1 VTQGSGSTS
10 ATYRIRATDTGG
22 NSSVSEPIEI
32 HTVSDNLPPQ
42 VTLTKP
48 SSLQQVFYVPSID
61 LQFDEAIDISNL
73 RYSGFRLTYLG
84 SDGELG
90 GKDDQLILLQSIQT
104 RNLGTKLTLVPYE
117 VLSAGKYR
125 LVVSPEMILDT
136 SGNQANDPIQLNF
149 TVRSASGLSALSG
162 IPRFEHLPS
171 ANPGQLIRL
180 AVQGIQSD
188 TLIAFPV
195 RDMAGNVS
203 VKPVAPDFV
212 EPETQ
217 IGYYQVPKEATT
229 GEISVPGDPNGPFLL
244 QIVPVISGVDVEGL
258 QGSLA
263 TVVLRG
269 LGFSEGDGL
278 YRFGNTQVIDPDT
291 GTELVNVHFENFL
304 NDFVRLSLPLSAD
317 VFGAITVTTQGG
329 TSAAMV
335 QSLRSLNST
344 AIVGTP
350 LNPTLA
356 SANPG
361 QSITFLGDRLTN
373 STDFISTYQNSSGD
387 LVWTLI
393 NPSFVSADGT
403 SAEIQVPLRFNAS
416 SVWSS
421 LGSSF
426 KPILQV
432 VPRALA
438 ATIDAPGRI
447 RIDGY
452 GFQEGPSSQYQI
464 GAMGFRDPD
473 NSGNLVDV
481 VSLRGVDNDT
491 VLALLPNHG
500 FGPLSIQTSGG
511 TAALGINWLKPSI
524 SGAIY
529 DLAFDQTDLWILD
542 SGVIKRVS
550 MQDGSTLGS
559 FTPLA
564 NLSNGGLQVL
574 PASVILSGIEVPAG
588 SLLVTTPNGDVH
600 AVSRHNGQLIASL
613 NVAPNVNAV
622 GGVYAPASGLLY
634 LLDSS
639 SDQVVVIS
647 PFDGQ
652 ELGRWS
658 AGDDVSNG
666 SLALDPSG
674 NSLWI
679 AGGSTG
685 KILQMSFQGNQ
696 IKQLDPQAQN
706 VKGAITGI
714 DFDNAETM
722 LVATLANVVFSV
734 DVIDA

>member
-1 VTQGSGSTS
+1 
-10 ATYRIRATDTGG
+10 
-22 NSSVSEPIEI
+22 
-32 HTVSDNLPPQ
+32 
-42 VTLTKP
+42 
-48 SSLQQVFYVPSID
+48 
-61 LQFDEAIDISNL
+61 
-73 RYSGFRLTYLG
+73 
-84 SDGELG
+84 
-90 GKDDQLILLQSIQT
+90 
-104 RNLGTKLTLVPYE
+104 
-117 VLSAGKYR
+117 
-125 LVVSPEMILDT
+125 
-136 SGNQANDPIQLNF
+136 
-149 TVRSASGLSALSG
+149 
-162 IPRFEHLPS
+162 
-171 ANPGQLIRL
+171 
-180 AVQGIQSD
+180 
-188 TLIAFPV
+188 
-195 RDMAGNVS
+195 
-203 VKPVAPDFV
+203 V

>member
-1 VTQGSGSTS
+1 
-10 ATYRIRATDTGG
+10 
-22 NSSVSEPIEI
+22 
-32 HTVSDNLPPQ
+32 
-42 VTLTKP
+42 
-48 SSLQQVFYVPSID
+48 LQQVFYVPSID

-104 RNLGTKLTLVPYE
+104 RNLGTKLKLVPYE

>member
-1 VTQGSGSTS
+1 M
-10 ATYRIRATDTGG
+10 
-22 NSSVSEPIEI
+22 
-32 HTVSDNLPPQ
+32 
-42 VTLTKP
+42 
-48 SSLQQVFYVPSID
+48 
-61 LQFDEAIDISNL
+61 
-73 RYSGFRLTYLG
+73 
-84 SDGELG
+84 
-90 GKDDQLILLQSIQT
+90 
-104 RNLGTKLTLVPYE
+104 E
-117 VLSAGKYR
+117 V
-125 LVVSPEMILDT
+125 V
-136 SGNQANDPIQLNF
+136 
-149 TVRSASGLSALSG
+149 
-162 IPRFEHLPS
+162 
-171 ANPGQLIRL
+171 
-180 AVQGIQSD
+180 
-188 TLIAFPV
+188 
-195 RDMAGNVS
+195 
-203 VKPVAPDFV
+203 
-212 EPETQ
+212 
-217 IGYYQVPKEATT
+217 VPKQATT
-229 GEISVPGDPNGPFLL
+229 GVVQLIGDASGQLFQL

-263 TVVLRG
+263 TVGLRG

-291 GTELVNVHFENFL
+291 STELVNVHFENFL

-317 VFGAITVTTQGG
+317 VFGTITVTTQGG

-350 LNPTLA
+350 LDPTLA

-361 QSITFLGDRLTN
+361 QSITFSGERLTN
-373 STDFISTYQNSSGD
+373 STDFLSTYQNSSGD
-387 LVWTLI
+387 SVWTLI
-393 NPSFVSADGT
+393 NPSFVNADGT

-421 LGSSF
+421 LGSTF
-426 KPILQV
+426 QPILQV

-438 ATIDAPGRI
+438 ATVDAPGRV
-447 RIDGY
+447 RIDGF

-464 GAMGFRDPD
+464 GAMAFRDPD

-481 VSLRGVDNDT
+481 VSLRGADNDT
-491 VLALLPNHG
+491 VFALLPNHG

-511 TAALGINWLKPSI
+511 TASLGINWLKPSI
-524 SGAIY
+524 LGAIH
-529 DLAFDQTDLWILD
+529 DVAFDQTDLWILD

-550 MQDGSTLGS
+550 MQDGSTLGTY
-559 FTPLA
+559 TPLA
-564 NLSNGGLQVL
+564 NLGNGGLQVL

-600 AVSRHNGQLIASL
+600 AVSRQDGLLIASL
-613 NVAPNVNAV
+613 NVAPNLNAV

-639 SDQVVVIS
+639 SDQVVLVS

-658 AGDDVSNG
+658 AGDDDVSNG

-674 NSLWI
+674 NSLWL

-685 KILQMSFQGNQ
+685 KILQMSLQGTQ
-696 IKQLDPQAQN
+696 IKQLDAQAQN
-706 VKGAITGI
+706 VQGAITGI
-714 DFDNAETM
+714 DFDNSEKM

-734 DVIDA
+734 DVSLSPLRIESTSSTLGLIGKLDSPSLSQVEGIRKKALSYWSYAGLPEPWIQRLASVNIQVAGLSAGILGLASTQIIILDDDAAGFGWFYNEPDNATSVGFDMLTVLLHEMGHVLGLEDLEDPDERTLMHSSLSMLETRRPNALDVDRVFASLAQARR